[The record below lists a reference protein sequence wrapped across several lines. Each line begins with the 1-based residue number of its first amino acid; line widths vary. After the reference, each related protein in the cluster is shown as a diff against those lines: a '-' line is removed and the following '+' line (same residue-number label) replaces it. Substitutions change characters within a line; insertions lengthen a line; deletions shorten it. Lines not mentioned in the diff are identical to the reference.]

1 LPDVYQEAK
10 HPGQEILELGAWAMS
25 HMGKVSSD
33 ASFNLDA
40 PPEAYS
46 DPGVYAKVRE
56 YTVAVRE
63 RHGVDFDVSTEPLD
77 TETVM
82 RIGQG
87 KKHGR
92 LYIANGAVDSSSVPS
107 FSSVQAQST
116 SSSQPI
122 HVWPT
127 VTQARFDALQV
138 IPVFTRRTLIF
149 THLDQICITET
160 LE

>member
-1 LPDVYQEAK
+1 
-10 HPGQEILELGAWAMS
+10 
-25 HMGKVSSD
+25 MGCVPHEQGVVRR
-33 ASFNLDA
+33 LLQPDA
-40 PPEAYS
+40 PPVAYS
-46 DPGVYAKVRE
+46 DLGVYAKVRE

-63 RHGVDFDVSTEPLD
+63 RHGADFDVSIEPLD

-82 RIGQG
+82 RIAQG

-92 LYIANGAVDSSSVPS
+92 LYIADGAVDSSSIP
-107 FSSVQAQST
+107 FLSSVRAQST

-122 HVWPT
+122 RVRPT
-127 VTQARFDALQV
+127 ITQARFDALQV
-138 IPVFTRRTLIF
+138 IPVFTCRTLIF